1 MFKVPIFQS
10 EYSGDISKIKNE
22 ILSIKD
28 GQKDTPL
35 TMSNQNGYHSDQ
47 YLDKEEFMQ
56 PLLKW
61 IASES
66 GKAYSKLTIKKSRTE
81 FNGCWFNVNTTL
93 NSYNHIHTHNGI
105 LSGIF
110 YVNAPPGSAK
120 TYFYNMGMN
129 RLWDGFLMGDK
140 NEYNS
145 AEHEIIP
152 KTGMLY
158 LFPSYIYH
166 AVGTNDK
173 EVERIS
179 ISFNLR

>member
-1 MFKVPIFQS
+1 
-10 EYSGDISKIKNE
+10 
-22 ILSIKD
+22 
-28 GQKDTPL
+28 
-35 TMSNQNGYHSDQ
+35 
-47 YLDKEEFMQ
+47 
-56 PLLKW
+56 
-61 IASES
+61 
-66 GKAYSKLTIKKSRTE
+66 
-81 FNGCWFNVNTTL
+81 
-93 NSYNHIHTHNGI
+93 
-105 LSGIF
+105 
-110 YVNAPPGSAK
+110 
-120 TYFYNMGMN
+120 
-129 RLWDGFLMGDK
+129 MGDK